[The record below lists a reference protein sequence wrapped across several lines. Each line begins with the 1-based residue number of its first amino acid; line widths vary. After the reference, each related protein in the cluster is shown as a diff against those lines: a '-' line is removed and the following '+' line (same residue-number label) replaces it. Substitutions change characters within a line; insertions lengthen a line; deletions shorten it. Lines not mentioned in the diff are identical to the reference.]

1 MLIRFKKP
9 DPRAGAEAHL
19 DSSLAQQF
27 VDEGRAELV
36 KSPEKKAEPVAENK
50 AVQAAPE
57 NKMRPEP
64 KNKAKG

>member
-9 DPRAGAEAHL
+9 DPRAGMEADM
-19 DSSLAQQF
+19 DSSLGQRF
-27 VDEGRAELV
+27 VDEGRAEWV
-36 KSPEKKAEPVAENK
+36 KSPEKKAEPIAEK
-50 AVQAAPE
+50 AAPAPE

>member
-9 DPRAGAEAHL
+9 DPRAGMEADM

-27 VDEGRAELV
+27 VDEGRAEWV

-50 AVQAAPE
+50 AVQAAPK

-64 KNKAKG
+64 KNKAKV

>member
-9 DPRAGAEAHL
+9 DPRAGAEADL

-27 VDEGRAELV
+27 VDEGRAEWV
-36 KSPEKKAEPVAENK
+36 KSTEKKAEPVAENK

-57 NKMRPEP
+57 NKMRAEP

>member
-9 DPRAGAEAHL
+9 DPRAGAEADL

-36 KSPEKKAEPVAENK
+36 KSPEKKAETVAENK

>member
-9 DPRAGAEAHL
+9 DPRAGMEADM
-19 DSSLAQQF
+19 DSSLGQRF

-36 KSPEKKAEPVAENK
+36 KPEKKAEPVAENK

>member
-9 DPRAGAEAHL
+9 DPRAGMEADM
-19 DSSLAQQF
+19 DSSLCQRF
-27 VDEGRAELV
+27 VDEGRAEFV

-57 NKMRPEP
+57 NKMRAEP

>member
-9 DPRAGAEAHL
+9 DPRAGMEADM
-19 DSSLAQQF
+19 DSSLGQRF
-27 VDEGRAELV
+27 VDEGRAEWV
-36 KSPEKKAEPVAENK
+36 KSPEKKAAPVAENK

>member
-9 DPRAGAEAHL
+9 DPRAGAEADL

-27 VDEGRAELV
+27 VDEGRAEWV

>member
-9 DPRAGAEAHL
+9 DPRAGAEADL

-27 VDEGRAELV
+27 VDEGRAEWV

-64 KNKAKG
+64 KNKAKV

>member
-9 DPRAGAEAHL
+9 DPRAGAEADL

-36 KSPEKKAEPVAENK
+36 KSTEKKAEPVAENK

-57 NKMRPEP
+57 NKMRAEP

>member
-9 DPRAGAEAHL
+9 DPRAGMEADM
-19 DSSLAQQF
+19 DSSLGQRF
-27 VDEGRAELV
+27 VDEGRAEWV
-36 KSPEKKAEPVAENK
+36 KSPEKKEEPVAENK

>member
-1 MLIRFKKP
+1 MLIRFEKP
-9 DPRAGAEAHL
+9 DPRAGMEADM
-19 DSSLAQQF
+19 DSSLGQRF
-27 VDEGRAELV
+27 VDEGRAEWV
-36 KSPEKKAEPVAENK
+36 KSPEKKAEPEPENK

>member
-9 DPRAGAEAHL
+9 DPRAGAEADL

-27 VDEGRAELV
+27 VDEGRAEWV
-36 KSPEKKAEPVAENK
+36 KPPEKKAEPVAENK

>member
-9 DPRAGAEAHL
+9 DPRAGAEADL

-27 VDEGRAELV
+27 VDEGRAEWV
-36 KSPEKKAEPVAENK
+36 KSPEKKAEPEPENK
-50 AVQAAPE
+50 AIQSAPE

-64 KNKAKG
+64 KNKAKV